1 MRSALPSRSLST
13 ADATRIGIGAIVG
26 GGIFV
31 LAGTA
36 YAYAGPAA
44 ILAFGLNGVLALLTA
59 MSFAEMASAYP
70 ESGGAYNFAKRV
82 LSVRAAFAAG
92 WVLWLAYIVAG
103 VLYAMGFA
111 AYGAEL
117 LAALINISGLGPAP
131 SWVAGRE
138 TQLVLAIAPII
149 IYTNALI
156 QRPSGGGALATWGK
170 VVALVALL
178 IALGVALPLSPPTQ
192 RSSITPFMP
201 GGISGLLSAMGFT
214 FIALQG
220 FDLIAAVAGEV
231 KEPQKA
237 IPKAMIRSL
246 VIALVIYLPLLV
258 LVAIG
263 GTGGQGDIQTLAR
276 SHPDTFMATAAGN
289 MLGPA
294 GYWLVT
300 VAAVLA
306 TLSALHANILAASR
320 VAFTMGTDRTLP
332 WIFTMTHEGRG
343 TPLMALYL
351 SGLAMA
357 TLVFL
362 VPDLATAGAAASLI
376 FLMSFSLAHG
386 TAFLARRRQDTSRLS
401 EIDDEPP
408 PYQTPYFPL
417 VPAVGGLSC
426 MGLVIFQIVFEPR
439 AAVIALIW
447 LGLGVVLYLSIFAE
461 RAQALDAA
469 AEATD
474 GSLARLRGRSPLV
487 LVPIVNP
494 QNAKAMAQ
502 VASALTPPRVGKVLM
517 LSVLRAGAKKVSAEL
532 AQHQQTLGIAMSAC
546 LNLGHRPEAL
556 ITVASNPWFE
566 IERVANA
573 RACERLLLGMG
584 DLEDRERLEALEGM
598 MGRVNCELSVLSAPA
613 GWDLTDAHRILVPI
627 GGRGNHD
634 EVRARLVA
642 SLLHAGD
649 ATVHFLR
656 VVPSGVSDEEMAA
669 ARKSLRRLAHEEAYG
684 RCDIEV
690 ARGDDVV
697 EITAERAARSDL
709 VILGLQRLARS
720 RRGFSDLGLRIAQHC
735 PVATIMIGGR

>member
-1 MRSALPSRSLST
+1 MRSALPPRSLST

-36 YAYAGPAA
+36 YAHAGPAA

-117 LAALINISGLGPAP
+117 LAALIRLAGISPVP
-131 SWVAGRE
+131 EWVGDRGM
-138 TQLVLAIAPII
+138 QLVLAVVPII

-156 QRPSGGGALATWGK
+156 RQPGGGGEMATWGK
-170 VVALVALL
+170 VIALIALLVALA
-178 IALGVALPLSPPTQ
+178 IALPIAPPEQ
-192 RSSITPFMP
+192 RIAITPFMP
-201 GGISGLLSAMGFT
+201 GGLSGLLSAMGFT

-231 KEPQKA
+231 QEPQKA
-237 IPKAMIRSL
+237 IPRAMMRSL
-246 VIALVIYLPLLV
+246 GTALVIYIPLLV

-263 GTGGQGDIQTLAR
+263 GTGGQGDIQSMAR
-276 SHPDTFMATAAGN
+276 AQPDTFMATAAGN

-294 GYWLVT
+294 GYWLVI

-320 VAFTMGTDRTLP
+320 VALTMGTDRTLP
-332 WIFTMTHEGRG
+332 WVFTMTHAERG
-343 TPLMALYL
+343 TPMMALYL

-376 FLMSFSLAHG
+376 FLMSFSLAHA
-386 TAFLARRRQDTSRLS
+386 TAFLARRRQEAMRHS
-401 EIDDEPP
+401 EVGDEPTT
-408 PYQTPYFPL
+408 YRTPYFPL
-417 VPAVGGLSC
+417 VPVVGGVSC
-426 MGLVIFQIVFEPR
+426 MGLVIFQIIFEPH

-469 AEATD
+469 AEAKD
-474 GSLARLRGRSPLV
+474 GDLARLRGRSPLV

-556 ITVASNPWFE
+556 ITVASNPWIE

-584 DLEDRERLEALEGM
+584 DLEDRERLEQLEDM
-598 MGRVNCELSVLSAPA
+598 MGRVDCELSVLSAPA
-613 GWDLTDAHRILVPI
+613 GWDLSDAERILVPI

-642 SLLHAGD
+642 SLLHSGER
-649 ATVHFLR
+649 TVHFLR
-656 VVPSGVSDEEMAA
+656 VVPSNVSEEAMTA
-669 ARKSLRRLAHEEAYG
+669 ARRSLRRLAHEEAFG

-709 VILGLQRLARS
+709 VILGLQRLGRN
-720 RRGFSDLGLRIAQHC
+720 RRGFSDLGLQIAQHC
-735 PVATIMIGGR
+735 PVATIMIGGK